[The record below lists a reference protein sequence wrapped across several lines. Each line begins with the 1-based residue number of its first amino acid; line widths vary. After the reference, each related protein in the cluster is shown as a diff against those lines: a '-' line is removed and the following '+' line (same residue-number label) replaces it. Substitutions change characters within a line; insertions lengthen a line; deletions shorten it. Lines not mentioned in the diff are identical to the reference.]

1 MNYLRAIW
9 GDGHYC
15 FMAGLWQNRTRT
27 CRISLTGR
35 QPNYLSTP
43 MAKRSAGKPV
53 AESEKKHEGPN
64 FHDETLVFTN
74 RPDPNAPVHSFNF
87 ESPERLKAK
96 LQIPSECSPITFLF
110 PGDFLLGKDYWTS
123 AVEIVCVDSDSEYS
137 GAFLPFH
144 LMMPSHRQIWRVRLF
159 HFPNEILLSAIRDK
173 RQFRLN
179 LSSPSVPFV
188 EIVWHPDH
196 GTDESLHELQTIE
209 PKDLKSEVALLLK
222 LLKRWNLAF
231 GKRGR
236 KAGSKNKMQPR
247 LSKESFTEVVE
258 KAISQASESD
268 SPLTRDAIA
277 KRLGFSNGKALYRLQ
292 KTHHDNRSWRST
304 VRETVRK

>member
-1 MNYLRAIW
+1 
-9 GDGHYC
+9 
-15 FMAGLWQNRTRT
+15 
-27 CRISLTGR
+27 
-35 QPNYLSTP
+35 
-43 MAKRSAGKPV
+43 MAKRSTREPV
-53 AESEKKHEGPN
+53 AESEKEHEGKN
-64 FHDETLVFTN
+64 LYEETLVFTN
-74 RPDPNAPVHSFNF
+74 LPDPNTLVYSFNF
-87 ESPERLKAK
+87 ESPERLKEK
-96 LQIPSECSPITFLF
+96 LEIPSECSPIAFLL

-137 GAFLPFH
+137 GSFLPFH
-144 LMMPSHRQIWRVRLF
+144 FVAPSHRQIWRARLF

-173 RQFRLN
+173 RQFRLD

-196 GTDESLHELQTIE
+196 GTHESLHELQTIE

-236 KAGSKNKMQPR
+236 KAGSKNKTQPR
-247 LSKESFTEVVE
+247 LSKESFTEVVDE
-258 KAISQASESD
+258 AISQAFESD

-277 KRLGFSNGKALYRLQ
+277 KRLGFPNGKALYRLQ
-292 KTHHDNRSWRST
+292 KTYHDNRSWRSI
-304 VRETVRK
+304 VRKTVRK